1 MRHGVN
7 VGSLLWKI
15 PKVFKLI
22 DGYDRSEGSV
32 LEISDL
38 PTVNAS
44 LNSVSAIFLIVGY
57 IFIRQKKIA
66 AHKNC
71 MLAAFSVSVLFLISY
86 VIYHANAGSTP
97 FTKQGWIR
105 PVYFTILISHI
116 ILAFLIVPLSLRTL
130 YLAWRERFEQHRRIA
145 KITFPVWLYVSVT
158 GVIIYLMLYQMP

>member
-1 MRHGVN
+1 M
-7 VGSLLWKI
+7 LWKI
-15 PKVFKLI
+15 PKVFKPI
-22 DGYDRSEGSV
+22 DGCDRSEGSV

-44 LNSVSAIFLIVGY
+44 LNSVSAIILIVGY
-57 IFIRQKKIA
+57 VFIRQKKIA

-71 MLAAFSVSVLFLISY
+71 MLAAFSISVLFLISY

-145 KITFPVWLYVSVT
+145 KITFPIWLYVSVT